1 MNTRNIFPKSEW
13 DIQEY
18 LPALKCVC
26 RRQQTLRVSLPPI
39 ACIRHDE
46 EPGAAPGGESRLH
59 PAGVVAL
66 RHRSRQQQRPVVVSL
81 NRCCCCCCSL
91 NVMMLSLS
99 SHSKSRLVSLPQQ
112 PFLFFLSFCYYYGAS
127 RCRTLQ
133 IMCLS
138 WQRPQL
144 LFNRMILS
152 LVGFS
157 AVVSKLLHFSSSLNK
172 QCFFFSVKCISFH

>member
-1 MNTRNIFPKSEW
+1 MLKYCTFLNASPFPGPISTFKCIFSRSNMNTRNIFLKSEW

-26 RRQQTLRVSLPPI
+26 RRQQTLRVSLPPT

-99 SHSKSRLVSLPQQ
+99 SHSKSRLVSLPQR
-112 PFLFFLSFCYYYGAS
+112 PFLFLFFL
-127 RCRTLQ
+127 
-133 IMCLS
+133 
-138 WQRPQL
+138 L
-144 LFNRMILS
+144 LLRGQSVPHAPNNV
-152 LVGFS
+152 LVL
-157 AVVSKLLHFSSSLNK
+157 AAATT
-172 QCFFFSVKCISFH
+172 SV